1 MLNKVLL
8 GFQSKPWFISY
19 AKKINIKLQIK
30 PVANNCG
37 VTLLDRWVLSFDINL
52 NGLQGAHSNVC
63 PYGYVKKFDTSPF
76 LLLFFSRGSRYVDFD
91 FLFESSFFFFQNPP
105 ARHSTLPHGE
115 LERQTNSLSRS
126 SFFKTH
132 QPTTQTFPKGNL
144 RIFLLNY
151 SSLWETF
158 VFFSP
163 HWRVL
168 PRLKTCSRISSFFY
182 W

>member
-1 MLNKVLL
+1 MGSNK
-8 GFQSKPWFISY
+8 
-19 AKKINIKLQIK
+19 
-30 PVANNCG
+30 
-37 VTLLDRWVLSFDINL
+37 
-52 NGLQGAHSNVC
+52 GAHSNVC

-132 QPTTQTFPKGNL
+132 QPTTQTFLKGNL

-168 PRLKTCSRISSFFY
+168 PRLKDLFLYFFIFLLVISYICWICIGYKTSI
-182 W
+182 WSCI

>member
-1 MLNKVLL
+1 M
-8 GFQSKPWFISY
+8 
-19 AKKINIKLQIK
+19 
-30 PVANNCG
+30 
-37 VTLLDRWVLSFDINL
+37 TLLDRWVLSFDINL
-52 NGLQGAHSNVC
+52 NGLQWRG
-63 PYGYVKKFDTSPF
+63 PF
-76 LLLFFSRGSRYVDFD
+76 KCMPLRLCKNKIWYFTIHLLLFFSRGSRYVDFD
-91 FLFESSFFFFQNPP
+91 FFFESSFFFFQNPP

-132 QPTTQTFPKGNL
+132 QPTTQTFLKRNL
-144 RIFLLNY
+144 RIFLLNF